1 MIDLGLAVNGV
12 AIGMAVA
19 APIGPVNLIV
29 IRRTLRYGALNGFLS
44 GGGAAAGDAL
54 FAVVAAFG
62 ITQAIEFVLRVETLL
77 QIVGGLFLLGLGLR
91 TWFSKPHTHEEP
103 ADNISAAMAA
113 ATARVFAITF
123 VLTITNPATMLGF
136 IAIFGGVAGLASA
149 GDDYV
154 HAATVVVAVAA
165 GSLIWWASVSSFV
178 SLFRARMTDRLL
190 GLVNR
195 VSGGLIVVF
204 GVVVL
209 GRVAA
214 MHLF

>member
-1 MIDLGLAVNGV
+1 MIDFGLAANGV
-12 AIGMAVA
+12 AIGLAVA

-29 IRRTLRYGALNGFLS
+29 IRRTLRYGVLNGFLS

-54 FAVVAAFG
+54 FAIVAAFG
-62 ITQAIEFVLRVETLL
+62 ITQAIEFVLRIETLL

-91 TWFSKPHTHEEP
+91 TWFSKPHTHEQPGE
-103 ADNISAAMAA
+103 NISAAMAA

-123 VLTITNPATMLGF
+123 VLTVTNPATMLGF

-149 GDDYV
+149 GDDYA
-154 HAATVVVAVAA
+154 HAATVVVAVAV
-165 GSLIWWASVSSFV
+165 GSLLWWASVSSFV
-178 SLFRARMTDRLL
+178 SLFRARMNDRLL

-195 VSGGLIVVF
+195 VSGGLIVIF